1 MIEIL
6 LFKCQVFSPCQI
18 WPLHLQRILNNI
30 HPQWMATIR
39 NVLNCVQPPR
49 HTTPFFTQHG
59 GMEHERR
66 WDAENCRMRSGK
78 LSYGEC
84 ITELAKSHFH
94 QWRKYFQRRQ
104 SSLGV
109 LLFPCNPWLFSRGIC
124 SKLFSL
130 HLTRSFELRKLYIL
144 LWIWRMRKRYQVEC
158 EHSVRFW
165 FEYLISGLKRYQ
177 TFEKRTPGPSWS
189 KGGYLHCS

>member
-18 WPLHLQRILNNI
+18 WPLHLQWILNNI
-30 HPQWMATIR
+30 HPQWMVTIR

-59 GMEHERR
+59 GMEDERR
-66 WDAENCRMRSGK
+66 WDAENCRMRCGK

-84 ITELAKSHFH
+84 ITELAKIHFH
-94 QWRKYFQRRQ
+94 QWRKYFQRCQ

-109 LLFPCNPWLFSRGIC
+109 C
-124 SKLFSL
+124 FSL
-130 HLTRSFELRKLYIL
+130 QSVVIFKRNLLEIVLSAFDKKLWTKKSVYLVMNMANAQEL
-144 LWIWRMRKRYQVEC
+144 
-158 EHSVRFW
+158 
-165 FEYLISGLKRYQ
+165 SGRVW
-177 TFEKRTPGPSWS
+177 T
-189 KGGYLHCS
+189 

>member
-1 MIEIL
+1 
-6 LFKCQVFSPCQI
+6 
-18 WPLHLQRILNNI
+18 
-30 HPQWMATIR
+30 
-39 NVLNCVQPPR
+39 
-49 HTTPFFTQHG
+49 
-59 GMEHERR
+59 MEDERR
-66 WDAENCRMRSGK
+66 WDAENCRMRCGK

-165 FEYLISGLKRYQ
+165 FEYLISGTKSYPLWREHCFFSQSFFDLPSYALNKASRTNINWPYINNYKKRKMNLNLNFKSEWEE
-177 TFEKRTPGPSWS
+177 TMKKTDSRGL
-189 KGGYLHCS
+189 LHLRDD